1 VKYIQLAARLLI
13 LALLVLL
20 VGFSLSSKDADAG
33 ALTFVIA
40 FVLVAVVELAA
51 TVGLKHFVRLYE
63 WLQKRVDKETSG
75 VGCVLIAWLFL
86 SVPPLV
92 VLLGLWFL
100 VPFAVPGA
108 TDAFRLVMTAPFV
121 VAIKGVFSVW
131 TGTPFR
137 LIRFVVNPSK

>member
-1 VKYIQLAARLLI
+1 MNYMQLAARLLI

-20 VGFSLSSKDADAG
+20 VGFSLGSKDRDVG
-33 ALTFVIA
+33 ALTFVTA

-51 TVGLKHFVRLYE
+51 TIGLRYFVRLHE
-63 WLQKRVDKETSG
+63 WVQKRVDKETAG
-75 VGCVLIAWLFL
+75 VACVLVAWLFL
-86 SVPPLV
+86 SLPPLV
-92 VLLGLWFL
+92 VLLWLWFV
-100 VPFAVPGA
+100 VPSAVPGA
-108 TDAFRLVMTAPFV
+108 TDTFRLIMTAPFV